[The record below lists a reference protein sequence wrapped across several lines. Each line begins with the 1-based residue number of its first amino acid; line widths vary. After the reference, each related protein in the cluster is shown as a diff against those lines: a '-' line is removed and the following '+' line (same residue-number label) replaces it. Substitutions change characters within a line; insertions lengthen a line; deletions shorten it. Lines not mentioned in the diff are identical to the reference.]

1 MHVRVLALCLLASTH
16 PVLAQT
22 ADTPYKLP
30 PQAIVDVLD
39 AAPPPLTLV
48 SPARDAVLVVEPEA
62 NPPIALLAQPMLRL
76 AGVRISPALSSRQRT
91 SRYTGITLQPLEG
104 AARRIALPAGA
115 RIAAPVWS
123 PDGRR
128 FAFARDL
135 ADGVELWLGD
145 AASASARAVPG
156 LRVNDVLGRAFEWAD
171 SARLLVRSVP
181 AGRGPAPQPAQVPS
195 GPVVQESAGK
205 ASQMATFQDLLA
217 SPGDERLFA
226 HYASTQLVLLD
237 AASARPSPLGRPGL
251 YSAADLSPDGRYLL
265 ATTLEPPFSYRVP
278 YQNFA
283 RAIEVRDRDG
293 RPVATIA
300 RLPVS
305 DQVPRQGVPEGP
317 RFVGWQPL
325 APASLVWV
333 EALDGGDP
341 MRKAEARDRILA
353 LAAPFTGE
361 PRELLRLAQRFSG
374 LDWTA
379 RPGVALVRE
388 RDRARRWT
396 TTRLVDLASPAGA
409 RVVFDRSERDSYE
422 HPGDPV
428 RTLRPDGQIVLLQ
441 DGDAIYLAG
450 DGASPT
456 GDRPF
461 LDRLDLV
468 TLKKQRLFHSGA
480 DVLEEFVAFAGSSRS
495 RLLVRRQSRTQAP
508 NLYVVDEDD
517 GSARQLT
524 AYRDAAAERL
534 AGIEK
539 ELVTYQREDGV
550 TLSGTLYLPAGRQAG
565 ERRPALVWAYPLEYS
580 DADTAG
586 QVRARPNAYS
596 RPSGISPVFLALRGY
611 VVLMDATMPV
621 VGDPETVNDSFVE
634 QIAMN
639 ARAALAMLEARGVA
653 DPKRALVGGHSYGAF
668 MTANLLAHTDL
679 FVAGIAR
686 SGAYNRTLTPFG
698 FQTERRSFWEARDL
712 YIRMSPFSFADRIK
726 EPVLLIHGAADNNS
740 GTFPIQSERLFEALR
755 GSGGTARLV
764 MLPHEAHGY
773 RARES
778 VLHAL
783 AEMIE
788 WADRFTK
795 GGSGAPS
802 N

>member
-1 MHVRVLALCLLASTH
+1 MKRIGSLACLALALAG
-16 PVLAQT
+16 PLA

-30 PQAIVDVLD
+30 PKPIVDVLD
-39 AAPPPLTLV
+39 AAPPPLTLA
-48 SPARDAVLVVEPEA
+48 SPTGDALLVADVEA
-62 NPPIALLAQPMLRL
+62 NPPIALLAQPILRL
-76 AGVRISPALSSRQRT
+76 AGVRIAPALSSRQRT
-91 SRYTGITLQPLEG
+91 LRYTGLTLRPLEG
-104 AARRIALPAGA
+104 AARRVALPPDA
-115 RIAAPVWS
+115 RISAPVWS

-145 AASASARAVPG
+145 AASASASAVPG
-156 LRVNDVLGRAFEWAD
+156 LRLNDVLGRAVAWVD
-171 SARLLVRSVP
+171 SDRLLVRGVP
-181 AGRGPAPQPAQVPS
+181 AGRGPAPQAAGVPA
-195 GPVVQESAGK
+195 GPVVQETAGK
-205 ASQMATFQDLLA
+205 TSQMATFQDLLA
-217 SPGDERLFA
+217 SPQDERLFA
-226 HYASTQLVLLD
+226 HYAATQLLLVA
-237 AASARPSPLGRPGL
+237 AASASPAPVGKPGL
-251 YSAADLSPDGRYLL
+251 FTTAEVSPDGRHLL
-265 ATTLEPPFSYRVP
+265 VARLEPPFSYRVP
-278 YQNFA
+278 YLLFA
-283 RAIEVRDRDG
+283 RTLEVWDPQGERL
-293 RPVATIA
+293 ATLA

-317 RFVGWQPL
+317 RFVSWQPL

-341 MRKAEARDRILA
+341 MRKADARDRILA
-353 LAAPFTGE
+353 LSAPFAGE

-388 RDRARRWT
+388 RDRARRWA
-396 TTRLVDLASPAGA
+396 TTRLVDFASPASA
-409 RVVFDRSERDSYE
+409 RVVFDRSERDSYND
-422 HPGDPV
+422 PGDPV
-428 RTLRPDGQIVLLQ
+428 RTTRPDGQTVLAQ
-441 DGDAIYLAG
+441 DGDSIYLGG
-450 DGASPT
+450 DGASPE

-468 TLKKQRLFHSGA
+468 TLKKQRLFRSGGESF
-480 DVLEEFVAFAGSSRS
+480 EEFVAFAAGSRS
-495 RLLVRRQSRTQAP
+495 RLLVRRESRTQPP
-508 NLYVVDEDD
+508 NLYLVETP
-517 GSARQLT
+517 GGAARRLT
-524 AYRDAAAERL
+524 DYRDAAAETL
-534 AGIEK
+534 AGLKK
-539 ELVTYQREDGV
+539 ELVTYQREDAV
-550 TLSGTLYLPAGRQAG
+550 ALSGTLYLPADYRPG

-596 RPSGISPVFLALRGY
+596 RPGGISPVFLALHGY

-621 VGDPETVNDSFVE
+621 VGDPETVNDSFVD

-639 ARAALAMLEARGVA
+639 ARAAIAMLDARGVA
-653 DPKRALVGGHSYGAF
+653 DPKRVLVGGHSYGAF

-698 FQTERRSFWEARDL
+698 FQTERRSFWEARDV
-712 YIRMSPFSFADRIK
+712 YMKMSPFSFADRIK

-778 VLHAL
+778 VLHTL

-795 GGSGAPS
+795 TGSGAPS

>member
-1 MHVRVLALCLLASTH
+1 MKRIGSLACLALVLAVPLA
-16 PVLAQT
+16 

-30 PQAIVDVLD
+30 PKAIVDVLD

-48 SPARDAVLVVEPEA
+48 SPTRDALLVVEPEA
-62 NPPIALLAQPMLRL
+62 NPPIALLAQPILRL
-76 AGVRISPALSSRQRT
+76 AGMRVAPSLSSRQRT
-91 SRYTGITLQPLEG
+91 LRYTGLVLQSLDG
-104 AARRIALPAGA
+104 AARRIALPPDA
-115 RIAAPVWS
+115 RISAPVWS

-145 AASASARAVPG
+145 AASASAKAVPG
-156 LRVNDVLGRAFEWAD
+156 LRLNDVLGRAVDWPDAKQ
-171 SARLLVRSVP
+171 LLVRTVP
-181 AGRGPAPQPAQVPS
+181 AGRGPAPQRGAVPTGPIAQ
-195 GPVVQESAGK
+195 ETAGK

-217 SPGDERLFA
+217 SPEDEALFA
-226 HYASTQLVLLD
+226 HYAATQLVLLD
-237 AASARPSPLGRPGL
+237 AASGKPASLGKPGL
-251 YSAADLSPDGRYLL
+251 YTAADLSPDGRSVLV
-265 ATTLEPPFSYRVP
+265 TRVEPPFSYRVP
-278 YQNFA
+278 YQLFA
-283 RAIEVRDRDG
+283 RSIEVWDQRG
-293 RPVATIA
+293 ETVATLA

-317 RFVGWQPL
+317 RFVSWQPL
-325 APASLVWV
+325 VPASLVWV

-341 MRKAEARDRILA
+341 MRKAEARDRILT
-353 LAAPFTGE
+353 LAAPFASE
-361 PRELLRLAQRFSG
+361 PRELHRLAQRFSG

-388 RDRARRWT
+388 RDRARRWA
-396 TTRLVDLASPAGA
+396 TTRLVDFAAPSGA
-409 RVVFDRSERDSYE
+409 RVVFDRSERDSYGD
-422 HPGDPV
+422 PGNPV
-428 RTLRPDGQIVLLQ
+428 RTLRPDGQTVLLQ
-441 DGDAIYLAG
+441 DGDSIYLAG
-450 DGASPT
+450 DGASPA

-468 TLKKQRLFHSGA
+468 SLKKERLFQSGA
-480 DVLEEFVAFAGSSRS
+480 DSLEEFVAFAGAARS
-495 RLLVRRQSRTQAP
+495 RLLVRRQSKTQPP
-508 NLYVVDEDD
+508 NLHLLDTRAE
-517 GSARQLT
+517 AQLQLT
-524 AYRDAAAERL
+524 SYRDAAAERL
-534 AGIEK
+534 AGLKK

-550 TLSGTLYLPAGRQAG
+550 TLSGTLYLPADQRPG

-596 RPSGISPVFLALRGY
+596 RPSGASPVFLALQGY

-639 ARAALAMLEARGVA
+639 ARAAIAMLDARGVA
-653 DPKRALVGGHSYGAF
+653 DPKRVLVGGHSYGAF

-679 FVAGIAR
+679 FVAGLAR

-712 YIRMSPFSFADRIK
+712 YIKMSPFSFADRIK

-795 GGSGAPS
+795 SGSAASS